1 MSEENQLLLVV
12 VGIDPGKNGALAI
25 LDHKSNII
33 QAVLMPINKVKVIKK
48 GRTRVQREID
58 LLKVKSI
65 LLSYKVEIVVI
76 EKQHIYPGQGN
87 KSNET
92 TMKQYGNL
100 IGLLVGLD
108 IRYVEVE
115 ASEWQAKYKEI
126 EVDPEVDLMSI
137 KQTKKKSISAVKK
150 LYPGFSLLS
159 SKRCRVPSDALSD
172 SILIARHYFA
182 HISPI

>member
-48 GRTRVQREID
+48 GKTRVQREID

-65 LLSYKVEIVVI
+65 LLSYKVETVVI

-126 EVDPEVDLMSI
+126 EVDPEIDLMSI

>member
-48 GRTRVQREID
+48 GKTRVQREID

-65 LLSYKVEIVVI
+65 LLSYKVETVVI